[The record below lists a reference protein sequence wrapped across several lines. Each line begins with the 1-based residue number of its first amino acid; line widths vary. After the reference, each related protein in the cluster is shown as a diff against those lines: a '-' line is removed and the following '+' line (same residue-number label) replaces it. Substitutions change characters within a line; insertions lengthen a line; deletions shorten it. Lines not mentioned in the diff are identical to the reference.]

1 MDAAWFDLVG
11 GVNIFVTSEEHAR
24 LPKGESDL
32 YFDSQTGLYMAE
44 YVVLKFL
51 FEGFGLTD
59 CVKRMTAMH
68 DIHCLN
74 LIRQSYYLDRYAD
87 RNVSSL
93 KAHIGPSSS
102 LFLSL
107 P

>member
-1 MDAAWFDLVG
+1 
-11 GVNIFVTSEEHAR
+11 
-24 LPKGESDL
+24 
-32 YFDSQTGLYMAE
+32 
-44 YVVLKFL
+44 
-51 FEGFGLTD
+51 
-59 CVKRMTAMH
+59 MH

-74 LIRQSYYLDRYAD
+74 LIRQSYHLDRYAD

-102 LFLSL
+102 PFLSL